1 MKALSIRG
9 LTKTYRNGVQALH
22 GIDLDVE
29 EGDFFALLGPNG
41 AGKTTAIGIVMSLVT
56 KSGGT
61 VAVFGHDIDRELD
74 LAKSCIGLVPQEI
87 NFNQFEKV
95 FTIVVNQ
102 AGFYGLPRRLALE
115 RAEQYLRQLQ
125 LWDKRDSIARS
136 LSGGMK
142 RRLMIARALVHEPRL
157 LILDE
162 PTAGVD
168 IEIRRSMWDYLR
180 QINAAG
186 TTIILTTHYL
196 EEAESLCRHVAIIDE
211 GAIIEDAP
219 MRTVLRKLQREVFV
233 LSLEEP
239 ITAAPV
245 LEGFETR
252 LLNDGELEVAKGPD
266 HNLND
271 LFAQLARHHIT
282 VQSLRNKANRL
293 EELFMRLV
301 ESKAAGQQQS
311 VPA

>member
-1 MKALSIRG
+1 MQALTIRN
-9 LTKTYRNGVQALH
+9 LSKTYANGNVALK
-22 GIDLDVE
+22 GIDLAVE
-29 EGDFFALLGPNG
+29 AGDFYALLGPNG
-41 AGKTTAIGIVMSLVT
+41 AGKTTAIGIISSLVN
-56 KSGGT
+56 KSGGE
-61 VAVFGHDIDRELD
+61 VEIFGHSIDTD
-74 LAKSCIGLVPQEI
+74 LESAKACIGLVPQEI
-87 NFNQFEKV
+87 NLNLWDSV
-95 FTIVVNQ
+95 YNVVLNQ
-102 AGFYGLPRRLALE
+102 AGYYGLPRHLAQQRTE
-115 RAEQYLRQLQ
+115 KYLQELR
-125 LWDKRDSIARS
+125 LWDRRKQQARS

-142 RRLMIARALVHEPRL
+142 RRLMIARALVHEPKL

-252 LLNDGELEVAKGPD
+252 LLDDGELEVAKGPD

-301 ESKAAGQQQS
+301 ENKAAGQQS
-311 VPA
+311 SAVA